1 MSPRE
6 TASLGRNAPCWCN
19 SGRKYKHCH
28 HAVDTSH
35 GILRLAE
42 SRNLY
47 VKQWKSSS
55 SSFSDQGCYD
65 WMASQ
70 LEEIRPRRIFDVGC
84 GLGFG
89 LIELFKR
96 FDPEQIISID
106 ENRVCI
112 ESASELL
119 RTRGVDSDV
128 LLRMPSRAVADKLH
142 VLEFEQDI
150 VSSNK
155 KAVLVESDLII
166 DPQLEPF
173 LVSQNK
179 FDAVTVWL
187 IGTHFVRDECV
198 NLKTL
203 SIPSAGTYR
212 LHVQNRVYLLADKI
226 LKPGGV
232 LHVVDRGEPLSTD
245 LFKQEHIA
253 SHCEQAEGTQ
263 LKFRAAD
270 WRYYDEPNNGV
281 KMVKTLGTSGRDP
294 NLERLAMVSIQFQK
308 N

>member
-1 MSPRE
+1 
-6 TASLGRNAPCWCN
+6 
-19 SGRKYKHCH
+19 
-28 HAVDTSH
+28 
-35 GILRLAE
+35 
-42 SRNLY
+42 
-47 VKQWKSSS
+47 
-55 SSFSDQGCYD
+55 
-65 WMASQ
+65 MASQ

-106 ENRVCI
+106 ENRACI
-112 ESASELL
+112 GSASELL

-155 KAVLVESDLII
+155 KAVLLESDLII

-212 LHVQNRVYLLADKI
+212 LHVQNRVYLLAEKI

-232 LHVVDRGEPLSTD
+232 LHVVDRGEPLSSD
-245 LFKQEHIA
+245 LFKQEHKA